1 MRAFNRVAVAFAGAL
16 TLLATASQAA
26 DSGFYVGGGVGQAM
40 VEDNSGG
47 QTFDESS
54 SSYRAF
60 AGYRFG
66 AIPIL
71 DFAGEIGYRD
81 LGKAEGTR
89 GGSAVSYQTKG
100 ADAAVLVIFP
110 ILGFDL
116 FGKAGVFQYNLDKS
130 VNGVTTGYDGTA
142 PLYGA
147 GVGFRFWK
155 LGIRAEYE
163 YLDVNELSKQQV
175 GMVSVYWRF

>member
-1 MRAFNRVAVAFAGAL
+1 MKAFDRVAIAFAGAL

-40 VEDNSGG
+40 VEADSGG
-47 QTFDESS
+47 QSFDESS
-54 SSYRAF
+54 TSYRAF
-60 AGYRFG
+60 AGYRLG
-66 AIPIL
+66 VIPIL
-71 DFAGEIGYRD
+71 DLAGEIGYRD
-81 LGKAEGTR
+81 LGKAEGTV

-116 FGKAGVFQYNLDKS
+116 FGKAGVFQYSLDKT

-142 PLYGA
+142 PMYGA
-147 GVGFRFWK
+147 GVGFRFWR
-155 LGIRAEYE
+155 LGVRAEYE
-163 YLDVNELSKQQV
+163 YLDVDETKKQQV
-175 GMVSVYWRF
+175 GMVSVYFRF